1 LALTIKVLGILM
13 NFQRCKLLC
22 LLGLF
27 VALSGCGG
35 GGGGGGGGSADVAS
49 PSTNTGTATFGGIVT
64 YTDYPVTGS
73 GIDYDSE
80 QSKPIRGAIIQ
91 LLSASGAVLASA
103 NTGSDGSYSLSGN
116 VDGTARLLVRAEL
129 GLASSV
135 NTRVVDNT
143 SNNALYTLVADVDVD
158 SNTMTQNINAGSG
171 WGGSSYT
178 GVRSAGPFSMLDVI
192 YQAQQLMLRVDSSV
206 DFPLLTVNWSTLN
219 SSANGNIS
227 EGDIGTSFYLNNNLY
242 ILGNANSDTDE
253 YDKAVIAHEW
263 AHYFEDNLSRLDSVG
278 GNHGQGDILHPSV
291 AWSEGFATALASIIL
306 DNPLY
311 IDTFGLGQNIG
322 DITNVEQD
330 SDSDSATFSGGANP
344 LLDGYYSETSVMEL
358 LYDLFDGGSIDD
370 DSVVLGFAPIYSVL
384 TNELRTTKSFISLF
398 PFLHFIKLE
407 SPANSAL
414 IDTLF
419 SDENID
425 VVNANEFDDP
435 TDAALPPI
443 YTEVAAE
450 ATVTLDSNSALL
462 QTSNAYGS
470 ASSFNEGNKLLNQ
483 RFFKATAA
491 GAACYTITARPVAP
505 TAGADLS
512 LTFVDNSKVD
522 IFVGGI
528 AESRDVN
535 LTAGE
540 IVTFSVGAFSDNARF
555 SVSFVSGC

>member
-1 LALTIKVLGILM
+1 M

-27 VALSGCGG
+27 VVLSGCGG
-35 GGGGGGGGSADVAS
+35 GGGGGGGGAAVVSS
-49 PSTNTGTATFGGIVT
+49 STNTVTGTATFSGTVT

-73 GIDYDSE
+73 GVDYDSE
-80 QSKPIRGAIIQ
+80 QSKPVRGAIIQ
-91 LLSASGAVLASA
+91 LLNASGAELASG

-129 GLASSV
+129 GLPSSV

-143 SNNALYTLVADVDVD
+143 SNNALYTLVADVAVN
-158 SNTMTQNINAGSG
+158 SNAMTQNLNAGSG

-178 GVRSAGPFSMLDVI
+178 GTRSAGPFSILDVI
-192 YQAQQLMLRVDSSV
+192 YQAQQLMLSVDSSV

-242 ILGNANSDTDE
+242 ILGRANSDTDE

-263 AHYFEDNLSRLDSVG
+263 VHYFEDNLSRSDSVG

-291 AWSEGFATALASIIL
+291 AWSEGFATALASMIL

-358 LYDLFDGGSIDD
+358 LYDLFDDGSSDD
-370 DSVVLGFAPIYSVL
+370 DPLALGFAPIYQVL
-384 TNELRTTKSFISLF
+384 TDELKTTKSFISLF

-419 SDENID
+419 SNENID

-450 ATVTLDSNSALL
+450 TTATLDSNSALL
-462 QTSNAYGS
+462 QTSNVYGS
-470 ASSFNEGNKLLNQ
+470 VSSSNEGNKLLNQ

-491 GAACYTITARPVAP
+491 GAACYRITARPVAP

-512 LTFVDNSKVD
+512 LIFVGNSKVD

-540 IVTFSVGAFSDNARF
+540 IVTFSVGAFSNNARF
-555 SVSFVSGC
+555 SVSFISGC

>member
-1 LALTIKVLGILM
+1 M
-13 NFQRCKLLC
+13 NFQRCMLLC
-22 LLGLF
+22 WLGLF
-27 VALSGCGG
+27 LVLSGCGG
-35 GGGGGGGGSADVAS
+35 GGGGGGSGDGGGSADVAS
-49 PSTNTGTATFGGIVT
+49 SSTDTFTGTTTFIGMVT

-80 QSKPIRGAIIQ
+80 QSKPIRGAVIQ
-91 LLSASGAVLASA
+91 LLNSSGAELASG

-116 VDGTARLLVRAEL
+116 VDGTAQLLVRAEL
-129 GLASSV
+129 GLPSSV

-143 SNNALYTLVADVDVD
+143 RNNALYTLVADIDVD
-158 SNTMTQNINAGSG
+158 SNTMTQNLNAGSG
-171 WGGSSYT
+171 WSGSSYT
-178 GVRSAGPFSMLDVI
+178 GTRSAGPFSILDVI
-192 YQAQQLMLRVDSSV
+192 YQGQQFMLSVDSSV
-206 DFPLLTVNWSTLN
+206 DFPPLTVNWSTLN
-219 SSANGNIS
+219 SSADGNIS
-227 EGDIGTSFYLNNNLY
+227 EGDIGSSFYLGNKLY

-263 AHYFEDNLSRLDSVG
+263 GHYFEDNLSRSDSVG

-291 AWSEGFATALASIIL
+291 AWSEGFATALASMIL

-358 LYDLFDGGSIDD
+358 LYDLFDGGSGDD
-370 DSVVLGFAPIYSVL
+370 DTVALGFAPIYKVL
-384 TNELRTTKSFISLF
+384 TGELRSTESFISLF

-419 SDENID
+419 SNENID
-425 VVNANEFDDP
+425 VANANEFDDP

-450 ATVTLDSNSALL
+450 TTVINDSNATLL
-462 QTSNAYGS
+462 QTLNVYGS

-491 GAACYTITARPVAP
+491 LAACYTITATPVAP

-512 LTFVDNSKVD
+512 LVFVDNSKVG
-522 IFVGGI
+522 IFAGGI

-540 IVTFSVGAFSDNARF
+540 IVTFSVGAFSNNARF
-555 SVSFVSGC
+555 SVSFISGC